1 MPEYI
6 EKYYTLKDL
15 WKSVKKLPS
24 DRKYLAGGTDLVISL
39 SCGNDKSSVWLDI
52 SDIDRLKEIKE
63 DGKNIFI
70 GAAVKISELE
80 SNPLIKKWASA
91 LSECVK
97 YYASPSIRNTA
108 TLGGNYA
115 NASPCADGVLAL
127 AALRAKVM
135 LNLYDKRRVV
145 DILSIVKGPKKI
157 DLKKDE
163 LIEGFIVSKEERKSI
178 FMKMMHRKRFG
189 IAKAGL
195 CMCYK
200 LEKGKLRDVSI
211 SLSSVAPSV
220 VRAKKT
226 EEYLEGKN
234 PSKAQTKACQLIREE
249 ISPLTDIRSTSD
261 YRMRIV
267 SVFLSRALCSI

>member
-1 MPEYI
+1 MPRYI

-39 SCGNDKSSVWLDI
+39 SYGNEKSSVWLDI

-63 DGKNIFI
+63 EGEYLFI

-80 SNPLIKKWASA
+80 KNPLIKKWASA

-127 AALRAKVM
+127 AALRARVM
-135 LNLYDKRRVV
+135 LNLHNERRVV
-145 DILSIVKGPKKI
+145 DMLSIVKGPKKI

-163 LIEGFIVSKEERKSI
+163 LIEGFIISKEERKSI

-211 SLSSVAPSV
+211 ALSSVAPSII
-220 VRAKKT
+220 RAKKT
-226 EEYLEGKN
+226 EEYLEGKT
-234 PSKAQTKACQLIREE
+234 PLEARSEALESIKEE
-249 ISPLTDIRSTSD
+249 IKPLTDIRSTSN
-261 YRMRIV
+261 YRTKII
-267 SVFLSRALCSI
+267 SVFLSRALYSV